1 MTAPP
6 LIDVYWS
13 FRSPYCYLAL
23 DRLLALRD
31 DIGATIAIKHV
42 WPGAMRR
49 SGYFSHL
56 HPNYSRYHQRDTKR
70 LADYLDLP
78 YARPRPDPLLIDTE
92 TIEPA
97 ADQPHI
103 GRLTRMGVLAVEAG
117 MGLPFLDHV
126 MRLLWNGRIDGWDQ
140 GAHLANA
147 VADAGLDFQ
156 DLISRQE
163 TEIARLDK
171 AIATNAE
178 TLTDAGHWG
187 VPTVVYDGEP
197 FFGQDRLD
205 LLIWRIGQSR

>member
-1 MTAPP
+1 
-6 LIDVYWS
+6 
-13 FRSPYCYLAL
+13 
-23 DRLLALRD
+23 
-31 DIGATIAIKHV
+31 
-42 WPGAMRR
+42 
-49 SGYFSHL
+49 
-56 HPNYSRYHQRDTKR
+56 
-70 LADYLDLP
+70 
-78 YARPRPDPLLIDTE
+78 
-92 TIEPA
+92 
-97 ADQPHI
+97 
-103 GRLTRMGVLAVEAG
+103 MGVLAVEAG

-126 MRLLWNGRIDGWDQ
+126 MRLLWNGHIDGWDQ

>member
-1 MTAPP
+1 MMAPP

-42 WPGAMRR
+42 W
-49 SGYFSHL
+49 
-56 HPNYSRYHQRDTKR
+56 
-70 LADYLDLP
+70 
-78 YARPRPDPLLIDTE
+78 
-92 TIEPA
+92 PA

-197 FFGQDRLD
+197 FFGQNRLD